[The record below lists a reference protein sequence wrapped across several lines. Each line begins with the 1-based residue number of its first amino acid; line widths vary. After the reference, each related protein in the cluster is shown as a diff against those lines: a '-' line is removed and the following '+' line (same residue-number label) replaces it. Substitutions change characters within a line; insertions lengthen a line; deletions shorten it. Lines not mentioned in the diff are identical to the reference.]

1 MPLHS
6 SATTGRIVAG
16 KRNECKAAMISRK
29 LSHSNQLFSYKPQIM
44 NSTGKLITTTST
56 NFRWAEHIIVNKTT
70 NPEREENNDADHPDD
85 DSISD
90 FDDDDGSKGFKGAL
104 NHFDEGLSSE
114 LPEDPRILY
123 RMQALLRDGD
133 EPDTIISKSTQ
144 LLFMPPRDSKPSKL
158 DSIAHS
164 HLQDIA
170 ASRLQHI
177 QAMLGELEFKRQG
190 DATSYYSTGSH
201 AEVHTIRTA
210 PVDGKHSGRASQTL
224 VISPPFVEGNAPI
237 VSRRHSLN
245 KDVKSN
251 RPAPPTRIKSARN
264 LTNDDK
270 VSAREIRAIIHAKT
284 KSTPSSRHHSIVI
297 VVAIVGTKVC

>member
-1 MPLHS
+1 
-6 SATTGRIVAG
+6 
-16 KRNECKAAMISRK
+16 
-29 LSHSNQLFSYKPQIM
+29 M

-270 VSAREIRAIIHAKT
+270 VSAREIRAIIQDR
-284 KSTPSSRHHSIVI
+284 KS
-297 VVAIVGTKVC
+297 VV